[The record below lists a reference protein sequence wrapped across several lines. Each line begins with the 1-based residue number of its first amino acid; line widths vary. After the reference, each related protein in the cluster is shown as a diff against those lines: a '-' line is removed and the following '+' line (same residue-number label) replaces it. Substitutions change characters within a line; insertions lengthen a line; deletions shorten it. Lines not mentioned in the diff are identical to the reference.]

1 MTDLTSGN
9 LTVPTLIVTGGPL
22 DGTMFEIDDSSR
34 ERLLGASTDC
44 DLQLLLGNV
53 DPVHAKVARGP
64 RGLLLSDGGSGT
76 GTYVNGEKIETDY
89 LLQDGDR
96 ICLGPPG
103 SKSSAKLLVRLPP
116 TGAAL
121 PLDAS
126 APSAESPFFAA
137 ADPPPLSLVE
147 PEAMAAPSPPF
158 VPPSTDEMETMA
170 LPRIT
175 RPPASVPF
183 VPPPPP
189 PAEAP
194 RPVPPPPPPAPPAFT
209 PPPPAPT
216 PPPPPPPPPPSTQT
230 AKKAKPEYHD
240 GLAAG
245 FESARD
251 AESQDP
257 LRAFPTKPTPKAV
270 SRSPLRTGPATTVP
284 PAALLGLLAIV
295 VLGGAFYV
303 MKYVWK
309 KPPVLTAVLPGKTE
323 PGQTVSLSGKQFASD
338 ASGNV
343 VRFGDYTGQVTSASD
358 TQLTVK
364 VPAVL
369 GAAGPVDVAVTIE
382 TSGGRSKPVTLKVY
396 RAPKVTS
403 VTPDVV
409 MPGQEIV
416 VTGEN
421 LSGTPLSV
429 AVGGMIAEV
438 KEAQADHLRV
448 LVPKLP
454 VVEGHKAVVSVQ
466 VGPDSAK
473 PGEVILGR
481 LPLVLAVS
489 PDRGYAGDRVV
500 IRGRGFDAKPSGNA
514 VTFSGQAALVLA
526 ATATELTVAAPAA
539 DSSSETEVAVKANGA
554 SSTSSARFTP
564 VRISSGV
571 FSPRFFAAPVTE
583 YPAEDLAFVSTELG
597 PVLLLGGHGDAPSTA
612 ERAAL
617 AAAALNQLV
626 EGAGNQ
632 APVFEVRERPE
643 PGVGIVGKPAPLLTA
658 TAAEAAAYSRA
669 WESPGKGGRR
679 VSARGVATQ
688 WAALLQDYFSL
699 FVLKE
704 RPLKVIELTPRGKVL
719 SDIYAD
725 GLRQAGPGGGVPT
738 RIVRPLSTTMVKA
751 LREMALVI
759 PDQPARAAVA
769 VEGRWAGTLEEGGP
783 GDRAFEVRLRS
794 EGAKLAGALTTKAGS
809 LEMRAP
815 LRDVVY
821 DKGTLRFVVD
831 LAGSPRQFTGV
842 MKADTIEGTISK
854 TTGDKAAVGRFTLK
868 YAE

>member
-1 MTDLTSGN
+1 MTDLSSGN

-22 DGTMFEIDDSSR
+22 DGTMFEVDDSSR

-103 SKSSAKLLVRLPP
+103 SKSSAKLLVRLPA

-121 PLDAS
+121 PLDA
-126 APSAESPFFAA
+126 AAAAESPFSAG
-137 ADPPPLSLVE
+137 ADKPLALVE
-147 PEAMAAPSPPF
+147 PEGGLVAQPPPPF
-158 VPPSTDEMETMA
+158 VPPSAGEMETMA

-189 PAEAP
+189 PADAP
-194 RPVPPPPPPAPPAFT
+194 RPVPPPPPPAPAPA
-209 PPPPAPT
+209 
-216 PPPPPPPPPPSTQT
+216 PPPPPPPPPSASA

-251 AESQDP
+251 AQDQDP
-257 LRAFPTKPTPKAV
+257 LRAFPTKPTPKPV
-270 SRSPLRTGPATTVP
+270 KRSPLRTGPGTTVSP
-284 PAALLGLLAIV
+284 TALVGLLAV
-295 VLGGAFYV
+295 VALGGAFFAARYLWS
-303 MKYVWK
+303 WK
-309 KPPVLTAVLPGKTE
+309 KPPVLTAVLPAKTE

-338 ASGNV
+338 AAANI

-358 TQLTVK
+358 TQLTVT

-382 TSGGRSKPVTLKVY
+382 TGGGRSKPVTLKVF

-416 VTGEN
+416 VSGEN

-448 LVPKLP
+448 LVPKIP

-481 LPLVLAVS
+481 LPLVLSVS
-489 PDRGYAGDRVV
+489 PDRGYAGDKVV
-500 IRGRGFDAKPSGNA
+500 IRGRGFDAKPSGNL
-514 VTFSGQAALVLA
+514 VTFSGQPALVLSS
-526 ATATELTVAAPAA
+526 TSTELTVAAPAG
-539 DSSSETEVAVKANGA
+539 DSSSETEVTVKANGA

-564 VRISSGV
+564 LRLSSGV
-571 FSPRFFAAPVTE
+571 FTPRFFAAPVTE
-583 YPAEDLAFVSTELG
+583 YPADDLAFVSTELG

-617 AAAALNQLV
+617 TAATLNQLV
-626 EGAGNQ
+626 DGAGSQ
-632 APVFEVRERPE
+632 APAFEIRERPE
-643 PGVGIVGKPAPLLTA
+643 PGVGVVGKPAPLLTA
-658 TAAEAAAYSRA
+658 TAADVAAYGRA

-679 VSARGVATQ
+679 ATARGVATQ
-688 WAALLQDYFSL
+688 WTALLQDYFSL

-704 RPLKVIELTPRGKVL
+704 RPLKVIELTARGKVL

-725 GLRQAGPGGGVPT
+725 GLRQAGPGGGVPI
-738 RIVRPLSTTMVKA
+738 RVVRPPSTTMTKA
-751 LREMALVI
+751 IREMALVI
-759 PDQPARAAVA
+759 PDQPARAGVA

-783 GDRAFEVRLRS
+783 GGRTFEVRLRS
-794 EGAKLAGALTTKAGS
+794 EGTKLAGTLTTKAGS
-809 LEMRAP
+809 LEMKAP

-831 LAGSPRQFTGV
+831 LAGSPRLFAGV
-842 MKADTIEGTISK
+842 MKADTIEGSISK

>member
-1 MTDLTSGN
+1 VTDLPSGN

-22 DGTMFEIDDSSR
+22 DGTLFEVDDSSR

-44 DLQLLLGNV
+44 DLQLVLGNV

-76 GTYVNGEKIETDY
+76 GTYVNGEKIESDY

-103 SKSSAKLLVRLPP
+103 SKSSAKLLVRLPQA
-116 TGAAL
+116 GAAL
-121 PLDAS
+121 PLDS
-126 APSAESPFFAA
+126 AAGPAESPFSAGV
-137 ADPPPLSLVE
+137 DQPLSLIE
-147 PEAMAAPSPPF
+147 PEGGLEVPQPPPF
-158 VPPSTDEMETMA
+158 VPPSADEMETMA

-175 RPPASVPF
+175 RPASVPF
-183 VPPPPP
+183 IPPPPP

-194 RPVPPPPPPAPPAFT
+194 RPVPPPPPPAP
-209 PPPPAPT
+209 APSA
-216 PPPPPPPPPPSTQT
+216 PPPPPPPPPS
-230 AKKAKPEYHD
+230 APAARKAKPEYHD
-240 GLAAG
+240 GMAG
-245 FESARD
+245 AFESARD
-251 AESQDP
+251 GQPQDP
-257 LRAFPTKPTPKAV
+257 LRAFPTKPTPKAAG
-270 SRSPLRTGPATTVP
+270 RSPLRTGPGTTVSP
-284 PAALLGLLAIV
+284 TVLLGLLAV
-295 VLGGAFYV
+295 VALGGAFFAARYF
-303 MKYVWK
+303 WSLK
-309 KPPVLTAVLPGKTE
+309 KPPVLTAVLPAKTE
-323 PGQTVSLSGKQFASD
+323 PGQTVSLSGEQFASD
-338 ASGNV
+338 AAANI
-343 VRFGDYTGQVTSASD
+343 VRFGEHTGQVTKASD
-358 TQLTVK
+358 KQLTVT

-369 GAAGPVDVAVTIE
+369 AAAGPVEVAVTIE

-396 RAPKVTS
+396 RSPKVTS

-416 VTGEN
+416 VSGEN

-448 LVPKLP
+448 LVPKIP

-473 PGEVILGR
+473 PGEVLLGR
-481 LPLVLAVS
+481 LPLVLGVT
-489 PDRGYAGDRVV
+489 PDRGYAGDKVV
-500 IRGRGFDAKPSGNA
+500 VRGRGFDAKPLGNL
-514 VTFSGQAALVLA
+514 VTFSGQPALVLS

-539 DSSSETEVAVKANGA
+539 DLQSETEVSVKANGVT
-554 SSTSSARFTP
+554 STSSARFTP

-571 FSPRFFAAPVTE
+571 FIPRFFAAPVTE
-583 YPAEDLAFVSTELG
+583 YPADDLAFVSTELG
-597 PVLLLGGHGDAPSTA
+597 PVLLLAAQGDAPSTG
-612 ERAAL
+612 ERAVL

-626 EGAGNQ
+626 DGAGSR
-632 APVFEVRERPE
+632 APAFEVRPE
-643 PGVGIVGKPAPLLTA
+643 PGVGIVGKTAPLLTV
-658 TAAEAAAYSRA
+658 TAADAAAYGRA

-679 VSARGVATQ
+679 VTARGVATQ
-688 WAALLQDYFSL
+688 WTALLQDYFSL

-725 GLRQAGPGGGVPT
+725 GLRQAGPGGGVPI
-738 RIVRPLSTTMVKA
+738 RVVRPPSTTMTKA
-751 LREMALVI
+751 IREMALLI

-769 VEGRWAGTLEEGGP
+769 VEGRWTGTMEEGAP
-783 GDRAFEVRLRS
+783 GGRAFEVRLRS
-794 EGAKLAGALTTKAGS
+794 EGTKLAGTLNTKAGS
-809 LEMRAP
+809 LEMKAP

-831 LAGSPRQFTGV
+831 LAGSPRLFTGA

-868 YAE
+868 YTE

>member
-22 DGTMFEIDDSSR
+22 DGTMFEIDDSSS
-34 ERLLGASTDC
+34 ERLLGSSTDC

-103 SKSSAKLLVRLPP
+103 SKSSAKLLVRLPAA
-116 TGAAL
+116 GAAL
-121 PLDAS
+121 PLDAAAGS
-126 APSAESPFFAA
+126 SVSPFSAA
-137 ADPPPLSLVE
+137 GDKPLSLVA
-147 PEAMAAPSPPF
+147 PETALGAHPPPPF
-158 VPPSTDEMETMA
+158 VPPAQGEMETMA
-170 LPRIT
+170 LPRVS

-183 VPPPPP
+183 IPPPPP
-189 PAEAP
+189 PMAAP
-194 RPVPPPPPPAPPAFT
+194 PPVPPPPPPPLPAPPART
-209 PPPPAPT
+209 
-216 PPPPPPPPPPSTQT
+216 
-230 AKKAKPEYHD
+230 AKPEYHD
-240 GLAAG
+240 GLASG

-251 AESQDP
+251 ADLAAEP
-257 LRAFPTKPTPKAV
+257 LRALPGRPTPKPV

-284 PAALLGLLAIV
+284 PAALLGLLAV
-295 VLGGAFYV
+295 VALGGAFV
-303 MKYVWK
+303 AMKYLWK

-338 ASGNV
+338 TAANV

-358 TQLTVK
+358 TQLTVA

-369 GAAGPVDVAVTIE
+369 AAAGPVEVPVTIE
-382 TSGGRSKPVTLKVY
+382 TSGGRSQAVTLKVY

-416 VTGEN
+416 VSGEN

-438 KEAQADHLRV
+438 KEAQADRLRV
-448 LVPKLP
+448 LVPKVP
-454 VVEGHKAVVSVQ
+454 VVEGHKAVVSIQ
-466 VGPDSAK
+466 VGPDAAK

-481 LPLVLAVS
+481 LPLVLGAS

-500 IRGRGFDAKPSGNA
+500 IRGRGFDAKPSGNL
-514 VTFSGQAALVLA
+514 VTFSGLPALVLA

-539 DSSSETEVAVKANGA
+539 ESSSETEVTVKANGA
-554 SSTSSARFTP
+554 SSTSSARFVP
-564 VRISSGV
+564 LRISTGV
-571 FSPRFFAAPVTE
+571 FTPRFFAAPVTE
-583 YPAEDLAFVSTELG
+583 YPAENLAFVSTELG
-597 PVLLLGGHGDAPSTA
+597 PVLLLGGPGDAPSTA
-612 ERAAL
+612 ERAART
-617 AAAALNQLV
+617 AATLNELV
-626 EGAGNQ
+626 DGAGSQ
-632 APVFEVRERPE
+632 APAFEIRERPE
-643 PGVGIVGKPAPLLTA
+643 PGVGVVGKPAPLLTA
-658 TAAEAAAYSRA
+658 TAADAAAYSRA

-679 VSARGVATQ
+679 AAARGVATQ

-699 FVLKE
+699 FVLKQ
-704 RPLKVIELTPRGKVL
+704 RPLKVLELTPRGKVL

-725 GLRQAGPGGGVPT
+725 GLRQAEPGGGVPI
-738 RIVRPLSTTMVKA
+738 RVVRPLSTTMAKA
-751 LREMALVI
+751 IREMALVI
-759 PDQPARAAVA
+759 PDQPARASVA
-769 VEGRWAGTLEEGGP
+769 VEGRWTGTLEEGGP
-783 GDRAFEVRLRS
+783 GGRTFEVRLRS
-794 EGAKLAGALTTKAGS
+794 EGTKLAGTLTTKAGS

-831 LAGSPRQFTGV
+831 LAGSPRQFSGA
-842 MKADTIEGTISK
+842 MKADTIEGSISK
-854 TTGDKAAVGRFTLK
+854 TTGDKAAVGTFTLK